1 MGGYY
6 LKVKILQ
13 DYVDACELVKETEQ
27 DINNLQKKK
36 MSILHTSAKGFMT
49 EFPFTEQNHC
59 IEGEELSNIEDAKL
73 QYEEKLLL
81 ERRQNAENTK
91 VLVQDFINAAPA
103 RIQRIIRMKFFEGL
117 SWEQVADR
125 IGRKASGD
133 SVRKEFARYMDQD

>member
-1 MGGYY
+1 

-27 DINNLQKKK
+27 DINNFKKKK
-36 MSILHTSAKGFMT
+36 MSILHISAKGSMT
-49 EFPFTEQNHC
+49 EFPYTEQNYY
-59 IEGEELSNIEDAKL
+59 IKGEELSNIDDAKL

-81 ERRQNAENTK
+81 ERKQNAEITK

-133 SVRKEFARYMDQD
+133 SVRKEFTRYMEQD